1 MKKQIQ
7 ERAYS
12 KTYWL
17 GFAVLLLGYLQQN
30 FALLETYLGDYKDS
44 VFFVVGFLIL
54 ILRELTKEPLSQK
67 SKP

>member
-7 ERAYS
+7 ERAHS

-44 VFFVVGFLIL
+44 VFFVVGILIL

-67 SKP
+67 AKP